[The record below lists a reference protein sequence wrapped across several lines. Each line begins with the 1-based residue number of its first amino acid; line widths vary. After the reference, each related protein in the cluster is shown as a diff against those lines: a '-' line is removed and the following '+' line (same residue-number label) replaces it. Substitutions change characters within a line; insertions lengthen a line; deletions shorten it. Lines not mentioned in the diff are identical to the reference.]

1 MSQAGLEPITEGRF
15 HVHTSAHSDSAPPGS
30 TSFLIEAGRAF
41 GTGQHATTAGCLAM
55 LDRLA
60 ASGSS
65 FRTILDLGTGTGVP
79 AFAAVPAFGIRPLP
93 SAILLFPLAVAP
105 PNPSFNQLP

>member
-15 HVHTSAHSDSAPPGS
+15 HVHTSAHSDSAPPGR

-41 GTGQHATTAGCLAM
+41 GTGQPATPAGCLAM
-55 LDRLA
+55 LDRLG

-65 FRTILDLGTGTGVP
+65 FRHILDLGTGTGVL
-79 AFAAVPAFGIRPLP
+79 AFAVGRACVGR
-93 SAILLFPLAVAP
+93 AVASDLASVSIQVARQTALFHHEP
-105 PNPSFNQLP
+105 

>member
-55 LDRLA
+55 LARLA
-60 ASGSS
+60 VSGAY
-65 FRTILDLGTGTGVP
+65 FRNILDLGTGTGVLP
-79 AFAAVPAFGIRPLP
+79 FAAGRAFGRS
-93 SAILLFPLAVAP
+93 SAKRRVGKKWVSACKFWWAP
-105 PNPSFNQLP
+105 